1 MRIDNEYIYDLHE
14 MEQARLERRRE
25 GLERLQKEELP
36 FTETKIEVAFYI
48 NEREEDI
55 EILEKFLTKH
65 KFDYEKEVI

>member
-14 MEQARLERRRE
+14 AEQARLERRRE
-25 GLERLQKEELP
+25 GLERFQKEELP

-55 EILEKFLTKH
+55 EILEKFLIKH
-65 KFDYEKEVI
+65 KFDYEKEVL